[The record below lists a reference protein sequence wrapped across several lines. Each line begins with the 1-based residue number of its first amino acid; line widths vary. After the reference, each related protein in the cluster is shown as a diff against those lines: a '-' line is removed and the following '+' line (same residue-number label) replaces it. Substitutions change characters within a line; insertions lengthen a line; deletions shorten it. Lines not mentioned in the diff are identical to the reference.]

1 MNKDFTKF
9 IASLL
14 LFGSNGIVAS
24 HIGLPSYDIV
34 VLRTFLGAALLAILL
49 FASRKHSAPSF
60 RPKSVALVAVSGALM
75 GISWLLLF
83 EAYNLIG
90 VATSSLLYYC
100 GPVLVMALS
109 PILFKERLT
118 PARVA
123 GFSVVLVGVMLVNS
137 SSLGN
142 GLSPRGLIYG
152 ACAAICLSA
161 MIVFNKKA
169 EGLGGLERSFIQI
182 VAAFVT
188 ALVGTAALHGVSM
201 DIQPTD
207 WPAILV
213 LGFVNTGLGCYLYFG
228 SLGRLKAQTVA
239 VCGYIEPVSA
249 VVMAMAFLGEGMS
262 ILQVVGALLVIS
274 GAAATELA
282 PLIAKKLVCRSKKP
296 NISPSL
302 AH

>member
-1 MNKDFTKF
+1 MNKDFAKF
-9 IASLL
+9 TASLL

-24 HIGLPSYDIV
+24 HIALPSYDIV

-49 FASRKHSAPSF
+49 FASRRHSLSSF
-60 RPKSVALVAVSGALM
+60 KPKSIVMVSISGALM

-100 GPVLVMALS
+100 GPILVMALS
-109 PILFKERLT
+109 PLLFKERLT

-123 GFSVVLVGVMLVNS
+123 CFAVVLAGVMLVNS
-137 SSLGN
+137 AGLNN
-142 GLSPRGLIYG
+142 GLSPEGLVYG

-169 EGLGGLERSFIQI
+169 EGIGGLESSFIQI

-188 ALVGTAALHGVSM
+188 ALIGTAALHGLSIDV
-201 DIQPTD
+201 QPAD

-228 SLGRLKAQTVA
+228 SMGKLKAQTVA

-249 VVMAMAFLGEGMS
+249 VIMAMAFLGESMS
-262 ILQVVGALLVIS
+262 MLQVFGALLVIA

-282 PLIAKKLVCRSKKP
+282 PLIARALVNRNEKP